1 MSLRKLTYL
10 KMWWIDL
17 YKFVKRTFDIA
28 ASSVIL
34 TVSSP
39 VMLAVSAAIKASDGG
54 HVLFCQKRPGKDG
67 KIFTVYKFRTM
78 KEKTVDENGNPLS
91 DMERMTKLGS
101 FLRKT
106 SLDELPQFVNV
117 LKGEMSFIGP
127 RPLLCE
133 YLELYSDEQMRRHE
147 VRPGITGWAQVNGRN
162 AISWEEKFAYD
173 VYYVDNMSLSL
184 DAKIIF
190 KTIKNVLNH
199 SGINSSESDTME
211 KFRGTKKEP
220 AEKR

>member
-1 MSLRKLTYL
+1 M
-10 KMWWIDL
+10 
-17 YKFVKRTFDIA
+17 YKFVKRFFDIA
-28 ASSVIL
+28 ASAVIL
-34 TVSSP
+34 TVFSP
-39 VMLAVSAAIKASDGG
+39 IMLIVSIAVKLSDGG
-54 HVLFCQKRPGKDG
+54 SVLFRQKRPGKDG
-67 KIFTVYKFRTM
+67 RIFTVYKFRTM
-78 KEKTVDENGNPLS
+78 KEKTEDENGNPLS
-91 DMERMTKLGS
+91 DMERMTKTGE

-133 YLELYSDEQMRRHE
+133 YLDLYTAEQMRRHE

-162 AISWEEKFAYD
+162 AISWEEKFACD

-184 DAKIIF
+184 DIKIIF
-190 KTIKNVLNH
+190 KTIKNVLTH
-199 SGINSSESDTME
+199 DGINSSEANTME
-211 KFRGTKKEP
+211 KFKGTEQT